1 MGIWYKYNSRAV
13 LIALKLTLLFSLL
26 LGGGYLHLHTMHMIF
41 QTLGDMIF
49 WRILSSH
56 LQSLIGVKQ
65 LRRQLAAIIETLVVI
80 FVLRQGFCGFK
91 KIIKK

>member
-1 MGIWYKYNSRAV
+1 MGIYNPRAV
-13 LIALKLTLLFSLL
+13 LIALKRTLLFSLL
-26 LGGGYLHLHTMHMIF
+26 LGGGGGYLHLHTMHMIF
-41 QTLGDMIF
+41 QTLGDMIY
-49 WRILSSH
+49 WRTLSSH